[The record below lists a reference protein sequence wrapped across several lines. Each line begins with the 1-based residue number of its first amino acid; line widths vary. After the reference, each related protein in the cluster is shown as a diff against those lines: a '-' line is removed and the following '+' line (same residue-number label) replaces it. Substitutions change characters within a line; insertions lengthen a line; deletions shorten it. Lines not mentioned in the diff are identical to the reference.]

1 MQFTCKAK
9 ELKNSISLVE
19 KAVSQKSSLPIL
31 ENIYIE
37 MKDKTLTLRA
47 NNLEIGIENDLVLDD
62 SHQDG
67 SILIK
72 AKTLSGIV
80 SKIDDSS
87 INFKVDENQLL
98 SIKGN
103 QADFDI
109 LCSDAKDY
117 PVFPKVDEGISLTV
131 NSSELKEMIKHTIIA
146 VSYDDTKQFLNGILV
161 KNDGDKLYFV
171 ATDGYRLGLKSSFM
185 KPIDSQF
192 STIIPYKAVNELNR
206 ILQSL
211 EEEKDV
217 DIVISET
224 QVSFKVNSLLLIT
237 RLIQG
242 QFPDYKQVI
251 PKESANVFKI
261 NRAAFLAAAE
271 RASIVSAASNNVVRF
286 TFDNEGVSIL
296 ANAKGFGDFKETV
309 LLERQ
314 EGTESVKIAFNV
326 RLVLDV
332 VKTLVNENL
341 FISFNNELSPCKIT
355 IENDDSFTYIIMPIR
370 TTEYHSE

>member
-161 KNDGDKLYFV
+161 
-171 ATDGYRLGLKSSFM
+171 
-185 KPIDSQF
+185 IF
-192 STIIPYKAVNELNR
+192 S
-206 ILQSL
+206 
-211 EEEKDV
+211 
-217 DIVISET
+217 
-224 QVSFKVNSLLLIT
+224 
-237 RLIQG
+237 
-242 QFPDYKQVI
+242 
-251 PKESANVFKI
+251 
-261 NRAAFLAAAE
+261 
-271 RASIVSAASNNVVRF
+271 RF
-286 TFDNEGVSIL
+286 
-296 ANAKGFGDFKETV
+296 
-309 LLERQ
+309 
-314 EGTESVKIAFNV
+314 
-326 RLVLDV
+326 
-332 VKTLVNENL
+332 
-341 FISFNNELSPCKIT
+341 
-355 IENDDSFTYIIMPIR
+355 
-370 TTEYHSE
+370 